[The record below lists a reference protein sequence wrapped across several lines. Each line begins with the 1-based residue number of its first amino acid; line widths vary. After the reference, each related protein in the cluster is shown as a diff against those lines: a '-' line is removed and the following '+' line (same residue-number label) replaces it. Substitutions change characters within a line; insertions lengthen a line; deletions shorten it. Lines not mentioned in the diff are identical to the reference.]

1 MKNFVILF
9 VLLSTCSNFAL
20 IFKNNKNMA
29 IFEQVNA
36 GIKAAMLARDKVR
49 LTALQGI
56 KAELLLIKT
65 QPGNN
70 GEVTDEN
77 ALKTLV
83 RMAKQR
89 KESAQIYTEQNRP
102 DLAEEELAQA
112 AVVEEFLPKPLTEE
126 ELVAALK
133 DIITQTGAQGMK
145 DMGKVMGVATKQLAG
160 RADGKAISTK
170 VRELLA

>member
-1 MKNFVILF
+1 
-9 VLLSTCSNFAL
+9 
-20 IFKNNKNMA
+20 MA

-65 QPGNN
+65 QPGSN
-70 GEVTDEN
+70 GEVSDEN

-89 KESAQIYTEQNRP
+89 KESAQIYSEQYRP
-102 DLAEEELAQA
+102 DLAQEELAQA
-112 AVVEEFLPKPLTEE
+112 AVIDEFLPKPLTED
-126 ELVAALK
+126 ELVEALK
-133 DIITQTGAQGMK
+133 AIIAQTGAAGMK
-145 DMGKVMGVATKQLAG
+145 DMGKVMGLATKQLAG
-160 RADGKAISTK
+160 RADGKAISAK

>member
-1 MKNFVILF
+1 
-9 VLLSTCSNFAL
+9 
-20 IFKNNKNMA
+20 MA

-65 QPGNN
+65 QPGSN
-70 GEVTDEN
+70 GEVSDEN

-89 KESAQIYTEQNRP
+89 KESAQIYTEQNRA
-102 DLAEEELAQA
+102 DLAQEELAQA
-112 AVVEEFLPKPLTEE
+112 AVIDEFLPKPLTED
-126 ELVAALK
+126 ELVEALK
-133 DIITQTGAQGMK
+133 AIIEQTGAAGMK
-145 DMGKVMGVATKQLAG
+145 DMGKVMGLATKQLAG

>member
-1 MKNFVILF
+1 
-9 VLLSTCSNFAL
+9 
-20 IFKNNKNMA
+20 MA

-70 GEVTDEN
+70 GEVSDEN
-77 ALKTLV
+77 ALKTLI

-89 KESAQIYTEQNRP
+89 KESAQIYTEQNRA
-102 DLAEEELAQA
+102 DLAQEELAQA
-112 AVVEEFLPKPLTEE
+112 AVIDEFLPKPLTDD
-126 ELVAALK
+126 ELTQALK
-133 DIITQTGAQGMK
+133 DIIAQTGAAGMK

-160 RADGKAISTK
+160 RADGKAISAK
-170 VRELLA
+170 VRQLLA

>member
-1 MKNFVILF
+1 
-9 VLLSTCSNFAL
+9 
-20 IFKNNKNMA
+20 MA

-65 QPGNN
+65 QPGSN
-70 GEVTDEN
+70 GEVSDEN

-89 KESAQIYTEQNRP
+89 KESAQIYSEQNRS
-102 DLAEEELAQA
+102 DLAQEELAQA
-112 AVVEEFLPKPLTEE
+112 AVIDEFLPKPLTED
-126 ELVAALK
+126 ELVEALK
-133 DIITQTGAQGMK
+133 AIIAQTGAAGMK
-145 DMGKVMGVATKQLAG
+145 DMGKVMGLATKQLAG
-160 RADGKAISTK
+160 RADGKAISAK

>member
-1 MKNFVILF
+1 
-9 VLLSTCSNFAL
+9 
-20 IFKNNKNMA
+20 MA
-29 IFEQVNA
+29 IFEQVKA

-126 ELVAALK
+126 ELVQALI
-133 DIITQTGAQGMK
+133 DSGAEM
-145 DMGKVMGVATKQLAG
+145 T
-160 RADGKAISTK
+160 
-170 VRELLA
+170 

>member
-1 MKNFVILF
+1 
-9 VLLSTCSNFAL
+9 
-20 IFKNNKNMA
+20 MA

-65 QPGNN
+65 QPGSN
-70 GEVTDEN
+70 GEVSDEN

-89 KESAQIYTEQNRP
+89 KESAQIYSEQNRP
-102 DLAEEELAQA
+102 DLAQEELAQA
-112 AVVEEFLPKPLTEE
+112 AVIDEFLPKPLTED
-126 ELVAALK
+126 ELVEALK
-133 DIITQTGAQGMK
+133 AIIAQTGAAGMK
-145 DMGKVMGVATKQLAG
+145 DMGKVMGLATKQLAG
-160 RADGKAISTK
+160 RADGKAISAK

>member
-1 MKNFVILF
+1 
-9 VLLSTCSNFAL
+9 
-20 IFKNNKNMA
+20 MA

-70 GEVTDEN
+70 GEVSDEN
-77 ALKTLV
+77 ALKTLI

-89 KESAQIYTEQNRP
+89 KESAQIYTDQNRA
-102 DLAEEELAQA
+102 DLAQEELAQA
-112 AVVEEFLPKPLTEE
+112 AVIDEFLPKPLTDE
-126 ELVAALK
+126 ELTQALK
-133 DIITQTGAQGMK
+133 DIIAQTGAAGMK

-160 RADGKAISTK
+160 RADGKAISAK
-170 VRELLA
+170 VRQLLT

>member
-1 MKNFVILF
+1 
-9 VLLSTCSNFAL
+9 
-20 IFKNNKNMA
+20 MA

-65 QPGNN
+65 QPGSN
-70 GEVTDEN
+70 GEVSDEN

-89 KESAQIYTEQNRP
+89 KESAQIYSEQNRP
-102 DLAEEELAQA
+102 DLAQEELAQA
-112 AVVEEFLPKPLTEE
+112 AVIDEFLPKPFTED
-126 ELVAALK
+126 ELVEALK
-133 DIITQTGAQGMK
+133 AIIAQTGAAGMK
-145 DMGKVMGVATKQLAG
+145 DMGKVMGLATKQLAG
-160 RADGKAISTK
+160 RADGKAISAK

>member
-1 MKNFVILF
+1 
-9 VLLSTCSNFAL
+9 
-20 IFKNNKNMA
+20 MA

-65 QPGNN
+65 QPGSN
-70 GEVTDEN
+70 GEVSDEN

-89 KESAQIYTEQNRP
+89 KESAHIYSEQNRP
-102 DLAEEELAQA
+102 DLAQEELAQA
-112 AVVEEFLPKPLTEE
+112 AVIDEFLPKPLTED
-126 ELVAALK
+126 ELVEALK
-133 DIITQTGAQGMK
+133 AIIAQTGAAGMK
-145 DMGKVMGVATKQLAG
+145 DMGKVMGLATKQLAG
-160 RADGKAISTK
+160 RADGKAISAK

>member
-1 MKNFVILF
+1 MV
-9 VLLSTCSNFAL
+9 
-20 IFKNNKNMA
+20 

-65 QPGNN
+65 QPGSN
-70 GEVTDEN
+70 GEVSDEN

-89 KESAQIYTEQNRP
+89 KESAQIYSEQNRP
-102 DLAEEELAQA
+102 DLAQEELAQA
-112 AVVEEFLPKPLTEE
+112 AVIDEFLPKPLTED
-126 ELVAALK
+126 ELVEALK
-133 DIITQTGAQGMK
+133 AIIAQTGAAGMK
-145 DMGKVMGVATKQLAG
+145 DMGKVMGLATKQLAG
-160 RADGKAISTK
+160 RADGKAISAK

>member
-1 MKNFVILF
+1 
-9 VLLSTCSNFAL
+9 
-20 IFKNNKNMA
+20 MA

-65 QPGNN
+65 QPGSN
-70 GEVTDEN
+70 GEVSDET

-89 KESAQIYTEQNRP
+89 KESAQIYTEQNRA
-102 DLAEEELAQA
+102 DLAQEELAQA
-112 AVVEEFLPKPLTEE
+112 AVIDEFLPKPLTED
-126 ELVAALK
+126 ELVEALK
-133 DIITQTGAQGMK
+133 AIIERTGAAGMK
-145 DMGKVMGVATKQLAG
+145 DMGKVMGLATKQLAG

>member
-1 MKNFVILF
+1 
-9 VLLSTCSNFAL
+9 
-20 IFKNNKNMA
+20 MA

-70 GEVTDEN
+70 GEVSDEN
-77 ALKTLV
+77 ALKTLI

-89 KESAQIYTEQNRP
+89 KESAQIYTDQNRA
-102 DLAEEELAQA
+102 DLAQEELAQA
-112 AVVEEFLPKPLTEE
+112 AVIDEFLPKPLTDE
-126 ELVAALK
+126 ELTQALK
-133 DIITQTGAQGMK
+133 DIIAQTGAAGMK

-160 RADGKAISTK
+160 RADGKAISAK
-170 VRELLA
+170 VRQLLA